1 MKRKGLITHLLVA
14 ALIFSSVSV
23 AGNSG
28 EVAAKA
34 KKAPKLNATSKNL
47 EVGNTTTVKIKANG
61 TKIKKVTWKTNKK
74 KVATVKG
81 NKKSAK
87 ITAKGKGTAKITA
100 TVKYKGGKKKLTCTV
115 KVSIAAVKT
124 TEIPA
129 TTTTAAAQPTAVAT
143 QPANNGTPAPV
154 ATATPTPKPYY
165 YEYNYFGKFDA
176 SKASQP
182 NENMYINFV
191 LSDSWSTNTKLSA
204 INSLE
209 FKVDSEASAIVDLWV
224 AEYDCDISSSSAKK
238 ICDFEINGTKGQDI
252 NLVNEIAGNSD
263 IAALDSTGNGRLSF
277 GFAPQDGKTSFIIHD
292 MYVNYKDNNLTEE
305 AHHEAAISEETCSIG
320 SAKTAY
326 TTEKQRVEDANKE
339 IDKINE
345 GKPDIEK
352 LAKETFNKTLKDYV
366 NEKPEGM
373 FETLPKD
380 SSKAIE
386 DYPIGMAK
394 ITENLGYKFGTCVTY
409 NLIKNDP
416 EFCKLLA
423 HHCDS
428 ITAMNEFKAYSLL
441 DKDATLAA
449 YEKDPNAMPQ
459 MKYQKADEICEWA
472 QANNIKIRGHALV
485 WDNAM
490 EENHRWFFTEGYD
503 QNGTYASNDVCR
515 ARLQWYVDQVMRHFQ
530 EKYPDVVYCWDVVNE
545 GIDENSGDKLKVRQ
559 NRGGQNP
566 FYYHCS
572 SQANGQGENYI
583 KFTFDCAYDTRE
595 AMINEGLLKPDK
607 EGDDIVKTRQKIEL
621 VYNDYNVIESN
632 KRPYVK
638 ALVEALNEDPN
649 RQLVDT
655 VGCQGYLGDYQK
667 QGSCL
672 RDEWWQKPIETI
684 KIFADMQPSVKVQL
698 TEMAMRNF
706 EWSKL
711 PEHGDF
717 AAKLFSELAE
727 INGETNNSFTSM
739 SIWAFIDDPVMNKV
753 EESFDYWQYA
763 PFSGMFDDVYRV
775 KPAFQ
780 YAYDILKAKAG
791 M

>member
-1 MKRKGLITHLLVA
+1 MLV
-14 ALIFSSVSV
+14 SSISV

-28 EVAAKA
+28 DVAAKA

-47 EVGNTTTVKIKANG
+47 EVGKSTTVKVKANG
-61 TKIKKVTWKTNKK
+61 TKIKKTTWKTNKK

-81 NKKSAK
+81 KKTSAK

-100 TVKYKGGKKKLTCTV
+100 TVKYNGGKKKLTCTV
-115 KVSIAAVKT
+115 KVKEAEVKAT
-124 TEIPA
+124 DAPAA
-129 TTTTAAAQPTAVAT
+129 TTVAATQAAA
-143 QPANNGTPAPV
+143 
-154 ATATPTPKPYY
+154 ATATQQAVTQPTTAPTEAPTPAPTPKPYY
-165 YEYNYFGKFDA
+165 YDYHYFGKFDA
-176 SKASQP
+176 SKATQP

-209 FKVDSEASAIVDLWV
+209 FKVDSDASAIVDLWV
-224 AEYDCDISSSSAKK
+224 AEYDCDISSGSAKK

-252 NLVNEIAGNSD
+252 NLVNEIAGNAD

-292 MYVNYKDNNLTEE
+292 MYVNYKDNNFTEE
-305 AHHEAAISEETCSIG
+305 AHHEAAISEETCCIG

-326 TTEKQRVEDANKE
+326 TTEKKAVEDANKE
-339 IDKINE
+339 IDKLNE

-352 LAKETFNKTLKDYV
+352 LAKQSFDKTLKDYL
-366 NEKPEGM
+366 NEKPAGM

-380 SSKAIE
+380 ASKAIE
-386 DYPIGMAK
+386 DYPLSMAK
-394 ITENLGYKFGTCVTY
+394 ITESLGYKFGTCVTY

-441 DKDATLAA
+441 DKDATQKA
-449 YEKDPNAMPQ
+449 YEEDPNGAMPQ

-472 QANNIKIRGHALV
+472 RANNIKIRGHALV

-515 ARLQWYVDQVMRHFQ
+515 ERLKYYVEQVMRHFQ

-545 GIDENSGDKLKVRQ
+545 GIDENSSDKLKVRQ

-572 SQANGQGENYI
+572 SEANGKGENYI
-583 KFTFDCAYDTRE
+583 KFTFDCAYDARE
-595 AMINEGLLKPDK
+595 KMIEEGLLKPDK

-632 KRPYVK
+632 KRPYVQ
-638 ALVEALNEDPN
+638 ALVKELNSEPG

-672 RDEWWQKPIETI
+672 RDEWWQKPVSTIEL
-684 KIFADMQPSVKVQL
+684 FAQMDPPVHVQL

-711 PEHGDF
+711 DDHGDF
-717 AAKLFSELAE
+717 AARLFQELAN
-727 INGETNNSFTSM
+727 INETTNNSFTSM

-763 PFSGMFDDVYRV
+763 PFSGMFDDVYRA

-780 YAYDILKAKAG
+780 FAYQILKDKAEQAG
-791 M
+791 LLK